1 MSDQIEYPG
10 FADSEF
16 AENPDPRVP
25 CVLLLDTS
33 GSMAEIVDSAGD
45 LSGET
50 GRQDGLL
57 YNVVAGRRSRI
68 DLLNDGLV
76 TLQEALAA
84 DSLASRRAEIAVV
97 TFGGAVT
104 VVQDFVTAAS
114 FQPPRLHAAGNTPMG
129 EAILMGL
136 DMVTKRKQPLDS
148 ILSHAVRIL
157 MGLDMVTK
165 RKATYR
171 SAGVSH
177 YRPWIFLIT
186 DGGPD
191 PGDPW
196 KSAAAQVKQGEAAK
210 SFAFFTVAVE
220 GANMDILSQISTRP
234 PARLKGVNFR
244 EMFLWLSQSMRAV
257 SQSTPGD
264 AVTLIT
270 PGWTEV

>member
-33 GSMAEIVDSAGD
+33 GSMAEIVDNAGE
-45 LSGET
+45 LSGEN
-50 GRQDGLL
+50 GGQQSQL
-57 YNVVAGRRSRI
+57 YNVVVSRRSRI

-76 TLQEALAA
+76 TLKEALAA

-129 EAILMGL
+129 EA
-136 DMVTKRKQPLDS
+136 
-148 ILSHAVRIL
+148 IL

-220 GANMDILSQISTRP
+220 GANMDVLSQISARP